1 MKGYLLMSAKERERK
16 VVMEELE
23 KGRMRQK
30 ETLGRLGVM
39 EWQVKGGAVIQDNDD
54 VPVSLLTIPSVSQ
67 RSP

>member
-23 KGRMRQK
+23 RGRMSQK
-30 ETLGRLGVM
+30 EASGRVCIM
-39 EWQVKGGAVIQDNDD
+39 EWQVKGGAVIQDNDV
-54 VPVSLLTIPSVSQ
+54 VPVSLLTIPSASQ